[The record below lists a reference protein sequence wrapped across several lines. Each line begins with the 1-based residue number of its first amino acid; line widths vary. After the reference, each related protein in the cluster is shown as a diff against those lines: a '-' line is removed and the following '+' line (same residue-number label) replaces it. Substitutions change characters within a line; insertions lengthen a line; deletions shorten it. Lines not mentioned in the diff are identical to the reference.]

1 MPSAARRAFTAGL
14 LAGFTLVGL
23 VVAAGRRMLRR
34 RAEQRRPSS
43 LVEEGRVVIDGA
55 RPPSE
60 AELDARPLEESPRE
74 PLASEAEWD
83 VTPERER
90 W

>member
-1 MPSAARRAFTAGL
+1 MPSGAKRAFLAGL
-14 LAGFTLVGL
+14 LAGITLVGL
-23 VVAAGRRMLRR
+23 VVAGRRMLRR
-34 RAEQRRPSS
+34 RAERQRPSS
-43 LVEEGRVVIDGA
+43 LVEQGRAVIEGA

-83 VTPERER
+83 VSPERER